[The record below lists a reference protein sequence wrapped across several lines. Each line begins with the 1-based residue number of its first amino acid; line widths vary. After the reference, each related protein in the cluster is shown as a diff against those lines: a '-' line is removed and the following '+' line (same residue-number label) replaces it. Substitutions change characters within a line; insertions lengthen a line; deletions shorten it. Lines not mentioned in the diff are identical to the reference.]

1 MNSDYFK
8 TASAVLSA
16 CILLSSPQ
24 SFLFAQNSPQPIPA
38 SNYLDVAKGLGF
50 EQLVQ
55 TALTR
60 NADLLAA
67 RFRLTE
73 AQGLLR
79 QAGFRPN
86 PGIDMSF
93 GSGRLLG
100 SAGEREV
107 SVGYNHILEMGH
119 KRELRVEVSE
129 IGVQLAKFEIAD
141 RERRLRAEVRSRYA
155 DALAAIRNLEIADR
169 QMQLNRETL
178 RITEARVQQGEAPK
192 LDQGLV
198 QVEVRRIESDRLLFE
213 NQLQRALFAIK
224 PLIGMNIEEPL
235 ALNGHLRGQTLQANV
250 AELVSKALADR
261 PDLQAVRVEASLRE
275 AETRAAKAEAVPNII
290 ATGRYTRSNSSA
302 NQLGLTE
309 AGAMVPIQN
318 TDNILTAGVSITLP
332 VKNRN
337 QGLIQA
343 AAARTDAARLR
354 RQFAEQVVIQEV
366 RASYSRY
373 ETAQRALALF
383 DGQILNQAQ
392 DNLRIIQAAFSA
404 GELRLFDVISEQ
416 RRLTDTQRAY
426 TDVLR
431 EFYISEVE
439 LEQAL
444 GSPLR

>member
-1 MNSDYFK
+1 M
-8 TASAVLSA
+8 
-16 CILLSSPQ
+16 
-24 SFLFAQNSPQPIPA
+24 
-38 SNYLDVAKGLGF
+38 
-50 EQLVQ
+50 
-55 TALTR
+55 
-60 NADLLAA
+60 
-67 RFRLTE
+67 
-73 AQGLLR
+73 
-79 QAGFRPN
+79 
-86 PGIDMSF
+86 
-93 GSGRLLG
+93 
-100 SAGEREV
+100 
-107 SVGYNHILEMGH
+107 
-119 KRELRVEVSE
+119 
-129 IGVQLAKFEIAD
+129 
-141 RERRLRAEVRSRYA
+141 
-155 DALAAIRNLEIADR
+155 
-169 QMQLNRETL
+169 
-178 RITEARVQQGEAPK
+178 
-192 LDQGLV
+192 
-198 QVEVRRIESDRLLFE
+198 
-213 NQLQRALFAIK
+213 QRALFAIK

-250 AELVSKALADR
+250 AENALKALADR
-261 PDLQAVRVEASLRE
+261 PDLQAVRVGSESARSQN
-275 AETRAAKAEAVPNII
+275 RAARDRPSP
-290 ATGRYTRSNSSA
+290 TSSRRGRYAQQFVGKSVGFDGGWSDGADSEHRQHTHGRSIDHSS
-302 NQLGLTE
+302 GE
-309 AGAMVPIQN
+309 
-318 TDNILTAGVSITLP
+318 
-332 VKNRN
+332 NRN